1 MYPILPE
8 GEFVLLF
15 SFDDEHENLR
25 LSKYI
30 YILKTYTYI
39 FKMN

>member
-1 MYPILPE
+1 MYPIFPE
-8 GEFVLLF
+8 GEFVL
-15 SFDDEHENLR
+15 DDEHENLR